1 MTLDEANQVVRLL
14 TSRIKEDANVIIG
27 ARQDP
32 AFGDTIKVMAIFTGV
47 GGDEMR
53 EPKVEI
59 DQLAEALK
67 LRPSGAR
74 HGHAA
79 GGQAAPHDFRRFE

>member
-47 GGDEMR
+47 GGDEVR

-59 DQLAEALK
+59 DQLAKALS
-67 LRPSGAR
+67 LRPNAAR
-74 HGHAA
+74 HN
-79 GGQAAPHDFRRFE
+79 QASRAEAPARDFHRFE

>member
-1 MTLDEANQVVRLL
+1 MALVTTA
-14 TSRIKEDANVIIG
+14 
-27 ARQDP
+27 
-32 AFGDTIKVMAIFTGV
+32 AIFTGV

-74 HGHAA
+74 NGHAA
-79 GGQAAPHDFRRFE
+79 GGQAAPRDFRRFE